1 MRRWSKTW
9 AGGVGGRLL
18 GVLAV
23 GATLAAGLT
32 ASTPPDR
39 LAQQAAEF
47 DRVFAAYQ
55 GWFVGERD
63 ERGLAYD
70 HWRYDDFGD
79 PVGDRTYDV
88 QIDYARLGRSPDVA
102 VLRRDRNSR
111 PGYGLDVIHP
121 AGSPED
127 FVLVGDRYRE
137 PVSLPEQET
146 LRPPGSTEPLA
157 RALWIARPTTL
168 ADAGGWDRCATAGTS
183 GTCILDQAI
192 AATRAAVPG
201 VPRTY
206 HRAPDG
212 TVTART
218 AVRLIDLVAYD
229 LAPIGAYQLAVLQPV
244 LYDLVPFTIV
254 FSPAGVLDFA
264 ELNGRFTVPGA
275 TLELQLGQQHLGV
288 ATPADFPSPPADPA
302 QIQRMDR
309 TEYLMFVNDAFLLQ
323 RLEAPGEVGRDS
335 AGPG

>member
-1 MRRWSKTW
+1 MRHGRN
-9 AGGVGGRLL
+9 GVGARLL
-18 GVLAV
+18 RVLAV
-23 GATLAAGLT
+23 GVTLAAGLA
-32 ASTPPDR
+32 ASTAPDR

-63 ERGLAYD
+63 ELGLAYD
-70 HWRYDDFGD
+70 HWRYDDFED

-206 HRAPDG
+206 HRATDG

-244 LYDLVPFTIV
+244 LYGAVFVVDLIVERDGHASFPRGDAGERDVDDDSGQPGRDLRVAPVGVCRPQRPDAGILDRVRGVFPVAQCPQGQVPQ
-254 FSPAGVLDFA
+254 PLP
-264 ELNGRFTVPGA
+264 VPHH
-275 TLELQLGQQHLGV
+275 QLGECACVLG
-288 ATPADFPSPPADPA
+288 
-302 QIQRMDR
+302 
-309 TEYLMFVNDAFLLQ
+309 
-323 RLEAPGEVGRDS
+323 
-335 AGPG
+335 